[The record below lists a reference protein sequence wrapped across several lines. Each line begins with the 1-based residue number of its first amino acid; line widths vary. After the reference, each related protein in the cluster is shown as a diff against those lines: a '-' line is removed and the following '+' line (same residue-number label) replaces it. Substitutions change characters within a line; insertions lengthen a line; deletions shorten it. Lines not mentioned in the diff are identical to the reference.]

1 MPRQTELQDLRIT
14 LGREYATAEHLIPLF
29 DHGFNTR
36 YHILDLG
43 EGKVALIDLHQMRKI
58 GDDIT
63 IDLSSSASNMAGI
76 NPMVFLGTLH
86 SDPWG
91 MLGRVAELADQTRNA
106 LEITNLCGK
115 RIGGQKVCD
124 LLFHEDLGFVEH
136 IELKTMGFMKKVLP
150 VSEFIFR
157 SDGSIALKAAAPP
170 SR

>member
-36 YHILDLG
+36 YYILDLG

-63 IDLSSSASNMAGI
+63 IDLTSSASNMALI
-76 NPMVFLGTLH
+76 NPMVFMGTFH
-86 SDPWG
+86 GDPWG
-91 MLGRVAELADQTRNA
+91 MLGRVADIADQTRDA
-106 LEITNLCGK
+106 LAATNLFGK
-115 RIGGQKVCD
+115 RVGGQKVSD

-136 IELKTMGFMKKVLP
+136 IELRSMGFMKRILP
-150 VSEFIFR
+150 VGEFIFQ
-157 SDGSIALKAAAPP
+157 SNGSIALKAPAAP